1 MDTID
6 KFEPTKVLFLTDDE
20 NQLCIKKMYYHNS
33 LFKIYNYD
41 IMTKTNY
48 ELADY
53 QNGKYTVFNQ
63 FLFNLY
69 FVKPLKNS
77 PKLARA
83 FHDFVR
89 TDFNAGEFKEISVK
103 FKCFRRR
110 INIRVIKLLRKTKK
124 AIWE

>member
-41 IMTKTNY
+41 ITTKTNY

-69 FVKPLKNS
+69 FLKPLKNN

-89 TDFNAGEFKEISVK
+89 TDFNAGEFREISVK

>member
-89 TDFNAGEFKEISVK
+89 TDFNTSEFKEISVK